1 MRNLG
6 GAVIRMQQAFDKIK
20 YLVGDAD
27 ILNKGEMIPALS
39 PFSDKV
45 LDFLTKLSFRLLHDR
60 RAREYG
66 DVIAYAFWIRRVSLE
81 KECQRYL
88 CDEQRIGRGMA
99 FQIAPSNIPVQFAV
113 SMTYALIAGN
123 ISVVRLSNKSFVQV
137 DIICDM
143 MRSIIASECPDMAS
157 YVCIIRYDHDDAV
170 TRALSSQCDI
180 RMIWGG
186 DNTIESIRKM
196 PVQPRCLDIG
206 FADRYSFAI
215 IDADAYLAMDK
226 DVVAVDFYN
235 DTYYTDQNAC
245 SSTRLVVWVGE
256 KIAEAKERFWS
267 AIADVVEKK
276 YKMHAISSSD
286 KLLNIAVCAAH
297 HPGIKVIKKD
307 NLLVRLEIPKLYED
321 IMEYEGNSG
330 YFLEYDADSLSSI
343 VPLLQKKCQTITVI
357 GSIEDRIRK
366 IIKEHGVRGVDRIVP
381 IGHSMD
387 LSFVWDGYVLPEVL
401 SRQISSY

>member
-6 GAVIRMQQAFDKIK
+6 GAAIHMQQAFDKIR
-20 YLVGDAD
+20 YLVGDVD
-27 ILNKGEMIPALS
+27 ILTRGETIPALS
-39 PFSDKV
+39 PFSDNV
-45 LDFLTKLSFRLLHDR
+45 LDFLAKLSFRLLHDR
-60 RAREYG
+60 RARKYG

-81 KECQRYL
+81 KARQQYL
-88 CDEQRIGRGMA
+88 YDEQRIGRGMA

-123 ISVVRLSNKSFVQV
+123 ISVVRLSNKNFVQV

-143 MRSIIASECPDMAS
+143 IRSIIANDCPDMAS
-157 YVCIIRYDHDDAV
+157 YVCIIRYDHDDTV
-170 TRALSSQCDI
+170 TRALSSLCDI
-180 RMIWGG
+180 RIIWGG
-186 DNTIESIRKM
+186 DNTIEFIRKM

-256 KIAEAKERFWS
+256 KIAEAKEMFWS
-267 AIADVVEKK
+267 AIADVVKKK

-286 KLLNIAVCAAH
+286 KLLNIAVCAVK
-297 HPGIKVIKKD
+297 HPDVKVIKKD
-307 NLLVRLEIPKLYED
+307 NLLVRLEIPELYGD
-321 IMEYEGNSG
+321 IMKYEGNSG

-343 VPLLQKKCQTITVI
+343 VPLLKKQCQTITFI
-357 GSIEDRIRK
+357 GPIDDRVRE
-366 IIKEHGVRGVDRIVP
+366 IIKEYGVRGVDRIVP

>member
-123 ISVVRLSNKSFVQV
+123 ISVVRLSNKNFG
-137 DIICDM
+137 
-143 MRSIIASECPDMAS
+143 P
-157 YVCIIRYDHDDAV
+157 
-170 TRALSSQCDI
+170 L
-180 RMIWGG
+180 
-186 DNTIESIRKM
+186 
-196 PVQPRCLDIG
+196 
-206 FADRYSFAI
+206 
-215 IDADAYLAMDK
+215 
-226 DVVAVDFYN
+226 YN
-235 DTYYTDQNAC
+235 
-245 SSTRLVVWVGE
+245 E
-256 KIAEAKERFWS
+256 
-267 AIADVVEKK
+267 VEQ
-276 YKMHAISSSD
+276 
-286 KLLNIAVCAAH
+286 L
-297 HPGIKVIKKD
+297 IKK
-307 NLLVRLEIPKLYED
+307 
-321 IMEYEGNSG
+321 
-330 YFLEYDADSLSSI
+330 
-343 VPLLQKKCQTITVI
+343 
-357 GSIEDRIRK
+357 
-366 IIKEHGVRGVDRIVP
+366 
-381 IGHSMD
+381 
-387 LSFVWDGYVLPEVL
+387 
-401 SRQISSY
+401 